1 MKRLLKIVLLYMIT
15 ACLCF
20 SSTLFGQ
27 SVQRSSG
34 VVLRGTFWNV
44 DSDYSSVSVSLT
56 KEEVHVGPAGGWICF
71 FSRMGD
77 NSFLELSLGVA
88 GKVGVNAF
96 LFRKEEVEV
105 SSMIPLLMGL
115 RYNVLRLRNP
125 SAIQPYVTFGGGP
138 YWLFDISARDEWGL
152 NEEVAIKSKT
162 LAGVYGG
169 GGMYFNIASWLAFNF
184 DIKYH
189 FINFDP
195 NHDYSGFEFGMGFGI
210 LWGRYTPNG

>member
-1 MKRLLKIVLLYMIT
+1 MPGCEKWEAIDEKTIDSIVV
-15 ACLCF
+15 A
-20 SSTLFGQ
+20 
-27 SVQRSSG
+27 
-34 VVLRGTFWNV
+34 
-44 DSDYSSVSVSLT
+44 
-56 KEEVHVGPAGGWICF
+56 KVGPISARFKFTTTFIEMNPPTHLKAVGKGDDLHKNAT
-71 FSRMGD
+71 FSQETTVD
-77 NSFLELSLGVA
+77 LKEIS
-88 GKVGVNAF
+88 
-96 LFRKEEVEV
+96 KEEVEV